1 MLPRARGA
9 SRPHA
14 VCRASARSIVADRSK
29 PGRIKPGMATNQE
42 YRQDEENRDGK
53 GFPV

>member
-1 MLPRARGA
+1 L
-9 SRPHA
+9 
-14 VCRASARSIVADRSK
+14 ARSRVADRLK
-29 PGRIKPGMATNQE
+29 PGSIIVATNQE